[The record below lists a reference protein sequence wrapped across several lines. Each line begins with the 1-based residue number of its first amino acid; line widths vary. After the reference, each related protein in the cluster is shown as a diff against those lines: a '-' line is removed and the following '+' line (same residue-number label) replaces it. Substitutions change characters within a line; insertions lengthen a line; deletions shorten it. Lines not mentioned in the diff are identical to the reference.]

1 MAASRKQSPTR
12 QSKIDSSLVVAHHI
26 ERKIHII
33 RGQKVILSTDLA
45 ALYKVEP
52 RVLVQATKRNISR
65 FPRDFMFQLT
75 AAETR
80 NLKSQFVTSRW
91 GGQRAAPFAFTE
103 QGVAMLS
110 SVLRTERAVKANIA
124 IMRAFVR
131 LREMLV
137 THEELRQKI
146 EQMEKRYDGK
156 FQIVFA
162 TIKEML
168 ETPVRPKRS
177 IGFHAQRSTME

>member
-1 MAASRKQSPTR
+1 MTTSKKKSSSSHRRGASSAIVVSP
-12 QSKIDSSLVVAHHI
+12 V
-26 ERKIHII
+26 ERKIRII
-33 RGQKVILSTDLA
+33 RAQKVILSTDLA
-45 ALYKVEP
+45 KLYRVEP
-52 RVLVQATKRNISR
+52 RVLVQAVKRNINR

-75 AAETR
+75 AAEKR
-80 NLKSQFVTSRW
+80 NLKSQLVISSW
-91 GGQRAAPFAFTE
+91 GGQRVAPFAFTE

-110 SVLRTERAVKANIA
+110 SVLRSERAVKANIA

-137 THEELRQKI
+137 NHEELRQKI
-146 EQMEKRYDGK
+146 EQMEKRYDAK

-177 IGFHAQRSTME
+177 IGFHP